1 MTNNTNNTNET
12 ILNVPLTSIF
22 VDLAWNARS
31 GAWKRDSGF
40 EAESAFEE
48 LKDSIRACG
57 VKDPV
62 KLRPVAGGGR
72 PFALV
77 SGFRRYG
84 ACEELGLETIPGV
97 VREMTDTE
105 ARLENAREN
114 TARSDLKPPD
124 LAWAVAEAAKLGLSD
139 TEIAKSMGMT
149 QQYVS
154 KLHRIMSDVAP
165 AVTTRWR
172 SGACLVTVDAMHA
185 LVKLPKDV
193 QDAAYQRLLRGI
205 RDDEGRRHKRT
216 RLHRLAKDAH
226 ALGSKLRVL
235 ERMKCIVLVSKDFEE
250 ILEGTIKV
258 PRGATLKTR
267 RALAEA
273 IARGYADG
281 MEAADVEAG

>member
-1 MTNNTNNTNET
+1 MYHE
-12 ILNVPLTSIF
+12 VFS
-22 VDLAWNARS
+22 VKARS

-48 LKDSIRACG
+48 LKESIRACG

-62 KLRPVAGGGR
+62 KLRPVADGGR

-84 ACEELGLETIPGV
+84 ACEELGLETIPAV
-97 VREMTDTE
+97 VRAMTDSE

-124 LAWAVAEAAKLGLSD
+124 LAWAVAESAKLGLSD
-139 TEIAKSMGMT
+139 TDIARAIGMT

-154 KLHRIMSDVAP
+154 KLHRIMSDVEP
-165 AVTTRWR
+165 QVTARWR
-172 SGACLVTVDAMHA
+172 SSPCMVTVEAMHA
-185 LVKLPKDV
+185 LVKIPKDM
-193 QDAAYQRLLRGI
+193 QDAEYGQLLRGI
-205 RDDEGRRHKRT
+205 RDDEGRRHKQT
-216 RLHRLAKDAH
+216 RLQRLAKDAH
-226 ALGSKLRVL
+226 ALGSKLGAL
-235 ERMKCIVLVSKDFEE
+235 ERMKCILIVSKDFEE
-250 ILEGTIKV
+250 ILEGTLKV
-258 PRGATLKTR
+258 PRGATLKIR

-281 MEAADVEAG
+281 AQAPDLEAN

>member
-1 MTNNTNNTNET
+1 MKNNENNET
-12 ILNVPLTSIF
+12 ILNVPLRSIA
-22 VDLAWNARS
+22 VDVAWNARS
-31 GAWKRDSGF
+31 GAWKLDSGW
-40 EAESAFEE
+40 EADSAFAE
-48 LKDSIRACG
+48 LKESILACG

-62 KLRPVAGGGR
+62 KLRPLADGER

-84 ACEELGLETIPGV
+84 ACEELGFETIPAV
-97 VREMTDTE
+97 VRAMTDAD
-105 ARLENAREN
+105 ARIENAREN

-124 LAWAVAEAAKLGLSD
+124 LAWAVAEAAKFGLSD
-139 TEIAKSMGMT
+139 TEIARAIGMT

-154 KLHRIMSDVAP
+154 KLHRIMSGVAP
-165 AVTTRWR
+165 AVTARWR
-172 SGACLVTVDAMHA
+172 SSVCLVTVDAMYG
-185 LVKLPKDV
+185 LVKLPKDD
-193 QDAAYQRLLRGI
+193 QDAMYMRLLRGI
-205 RDDEGRRHKRT
+205 GDDEGRRHKRT

-226 ALGSKLRVL
+226 AFGSKLRVL

-281 MEAADVEAG
+281 AEVPELGPD